1 MEKIIFI
8 GGIGSGKTYLTEA
21 IISQNGGV
29 ILHPML
35 KKQLILQAL

>member
-21 IISQNGGV
+21 IISQNGGSANKSPLMDLPN
-29 ILHPML
+29 IGL
-35 KKQLILQAL
+35 